1 MRKMKYRL
9 FLTVFYLCSCNN
21 RDGKYLRATENWD
34 GPRCKTFEYRDFEA
48 VELAKC
54 IETNI
59 YLLSYNKRHPEI
71 AQYLDEEAIAVYIRR
86 EENINIFNNTQFIF
100 KTFKEATIKGKIYEV
115 GINDSIMELYTYN
128 DQLDQHIYS
137 YKLK

>member
-1 MRKMKYRL
+1 MKILKFLLFTIIVFNSSCDYR
-9 FLTVFYLCSCNN
+9 T
-21 RDGKYLRATENWD
+21 GKYLRATENWD

-115 GINDSIMELYTYN
+115 GINDSIMELITFN
-128 DQLDQHIYS
+128 DQLERTTYT